1 MILQPII
8 SAGHTRLT
16 LLFAGWGMDHTP
28 FRQYAPQYSDYTVC
42 YDYSSADF
50 DAAAVNSYESV
61 HIVGWSMGV
70 WAAACAASRITI
82 PITGTAINGTPWPI
96 DVERGIPPEIF
107 HGTLRTLSEV
117 TLQKF
122 RRRMCGDAGNLV
134 NFMSKAP
141 ERDIESLRSELS
153 SIARLAQH
161 PAPPDFWG
169 TAYVA
174 GRDSIFP
181 AVNQKRAWEQCGTPV
196 REFPSAAHYS
206 EDIFTEVLQ

>member
-8 SAGHTRLT
+8 RAGHTRLT
-16 LLFAGWGMDHTP
+16 LLFAGWGMDHNP
-28 FRQYAPQYSDYTVC
+28 FRQYAPTGSDYAVC
-42 YDYSSADF
+42 YDYSTEDF

-82 PITGTAINGTPWPI
+82 PTTGTAINGTPHPI
-96 DVERGIPPEIF
+96 DDRLGIPPEIF
-107 HGTLRTLSEV
+107 HGTLRTLSDV

-122 RRRMCGDAGNLV
+122 RRRMCGDTGNLE

-141 ERDIESLRSELS
+141 QRDIESLRAELAA
-153 SIARLAQH
+153 IARHAQH
-161 PAPPDFWG
+161 PAPAGFWN

-181 AVNQKRAWEQCGTPV
+181 AVNQRRAWEQCGTTV
-196 REFPSAAHYS
+196 KEFPSAAHYS